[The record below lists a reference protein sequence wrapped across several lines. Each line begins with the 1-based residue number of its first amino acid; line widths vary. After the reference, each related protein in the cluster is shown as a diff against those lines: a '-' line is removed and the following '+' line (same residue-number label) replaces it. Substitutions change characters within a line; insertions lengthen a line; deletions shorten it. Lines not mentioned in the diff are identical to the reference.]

1 MDSGGRSSIA
11 LNIKM
16 DNLFEIKNLRCSYD
30 KNYREGES
38 KVVLEIDHLQ
48 IPRGKKIFI
57 VGESGIGKSTILETL
72 GMMNNT
78 IVSDPKKRFEFIDY
92 TGREPRVI
100 DLESLWHAK
109 DERRLSDFRLKNFS
123 FIFQST
129 NLMRNFTAYENI
141 AFTRMLQ
148 NYSKFQCYQR
158 TKKVLEDLGLE
169 HIDENRMAIELSGG
183 QQQRLAFA
191 RAILPDFTVLFGDEP
206 TGNLDGE
213 NAKKVMKIL
222 SKKLDELPGSS
233 AIIVS
238 HDMHLSVMFADVII
252 KIKKCIRAKQDENEE
267 DVAYGKIDDSCVFTP
282 SPDRSVWVNGKEEW
296 NSVEFEEF
304 LRKK

>member
-1 MDSGGRSSIA
+1 MD
-11 LNIKM
+11 M
-16 DNLFEIKNLRCSYD
+16 LFEIEHLRCSYD
-30 KNYREGES
+30 KNYREGQS
-38 KVVLEIDHLQ
+38 RVVLEINHIS

-78 IVSDPKKRFEFIDY
+78 IVPNKLTRFVFFDDKGKEINLKDMWDKRDKI
-92 TGREPRVI
+92 
-100 DLESLWHAK
+100 
-109 DERRLSDFRLKNFS
+109 LSDFRLRNYS

-129 NLMRNFTAYENI
+129 NLMKNFTAFENI

-148 NYSKFQCYQR
+148 GFSRFSSFQR

-169 HIDENRMAIELSGG
+169 HVDEKRMAQELSGG

-206 TGNLDGE
+206 TGNLDAE
-213 NAKKVMKIL
+213 NAIRVMEIL
-222 SKKLDELPGSS
+222 NQKLSEHDGAS

-238 HDMHLSVMFADVII
+238 HDMHLAVSFADVII
-252 KIKKCIRAKQDENEE
+252 KIRKCIRPKRHEEDEDISYGVIDENCVYSIE
-267 DVAYGKIDDSCVFTP
+267 DGKWTNGADNY
-282 SPDRSVWVNGKEEW
+282 SPND
-296 NSVEFEEF
+296 FETY

>member
-1 MDSGGRSSIA
+1 MDR
-11 LNIKM
+11 
-16 DNLFEIKNLRCSYD
+16 LFEIEHLRCSYD
-30 KNYREGES
+30 KRYREGQS
-38 KVVLEIDHLQ
+38 RVVLEIEHLA

-78 IVSDPKKRFEFIDY
+78 IVPGDPTRFVFFDGD
-92 TGREPRVI
+92 GRETDLKGMWRKKDRV
-100 DLESLWHAK
+100 
-109 DERRLSDFRLKNFS
+109 LSDFRLKNYS

-129 NLMRNFTAYENI
+129 NLMKNFTAFENI

-148 NYSKFQCYQR
+148 GFTRFSSFQR

-169 HIDENRMAIELSGG
+169 HVDEQRMAQELSGG

-206 TGNLDGE
+206 TGNLDAE
-213 NAKKVMKIL
+213 NAVRVMQIL
-222 SKKLDELPGSS
+222 NGKLTEHEGAS

-238 HDMHLSVMFADVII
+238 HDMHLAVTFADVII
-252 KIKKCIRAKQDENEE
+252 KIRKHLRPKQHEDDE
-267 DVAYGKIDDSCVFTP
+267 DIAYGVIDDTCIYVPQNGQWTNGSEKY
-282 SPDRSVWVNGKEEW
+282 DSVT
-296 NSVEFEEF
+296 FEDF

>member
-1 MDSGGRSSIA
+1 MD
-11 LNIKM
+11 K
-16 DNLFEIKNLRCSYD
+16 LFELQSLRCSYD
-30 KNYREGES
+30 KKYREGQS
-38 KVVLEIDHLQ
+38 RVVLEIEHLA

-78 IVSDPKKRFEFIDY
+78 IVPGDSTKFVFYEGDEEKNLKEMWKKSDRD
-92 TGREPRVI
+92 
-100 DLESLWHAK
+100 
-109 DERRLSDFRLKNFS
+109 LSDFRMKNYS

-129 NLMRNFTAYENI
+129 NLMKNFTAYENI

-148 NYSKFQCYQR
+148 GYSRFSCFQR

-169 HIDENRMAIELSGG
+169 HIDQNRMAQELSGG

-191 RAILPDFTVLFGDEP
+191 RAIIPEFSVLFGDEP
-206 TGNLDGE
+206 TGNLDAE
-213 NAKKVMKIL
+213 NAVRVMEIL
-222 SKKLDELPGSS
+222 TAKLNELDGAS

-238 HDMHLSVMFADVII
+238 HDMHLAVTFADVII
-252 KIKKCIRAKQDENEE
+252 KIRKCVRPKAHEDDE
-267 DVAYGKIDDSCVFTP
+267 DITYGQCNDTCVYSRKDSD
-282 SPDRSVWVNGKEEW
+282 SNVWSNGTDEYEA
-296 NSVEFEEF
+296 NDFENF

>member
-1 MDSGGRSSIA
+1 M
-11 LNIKM
+11 KK
-16 DNLFEIKNLRCSYD
+16 LFEIQNMRCSYD
-30 KNYREGES
+30 KHYREGQS
-38 KVVLEIDHLQ
+38 RVVLEINRLA
-48 IPRGKKIFI
+48 IPRGKKVFI

-78 IVSDPKKRFEFIDY
+78 IVSGDNTRFVFFD
-92 TGREPRVI
+92 
-100 DLESLWHAK
+100 DHAK
-109 DERRLSDFRLKNFS
+109 EMDLKDMWNKSDKVLSDFRLKNYS

-129 NLMRNFTAYENI
+129 NLMKNFTAFENI

-148 NYSKFQCYQR
+148 GYTRFSCFQR

-169 HIDENRMAIELSGG
+169 HVEPTRMAQELSGG

-206 TGNLDGE
+206 TGNLDAE
-213 NAKKVMKIL
+213 NAIRVMEIL
-222 SKKLDELPGSS
+222 DRKLQEHQGAS

-238 HDMHLSVMFADVII
+238 HDMHLAVTFADVVV
-252 KIKKCIRAKQDENEE
+252 KIRKCIRPKAHEE
-267 DVAYGKIDDSCVFTP
+267 DEDITYGVIDDDCVYTP
-282 SPDRSVWVNGKEEW
+282 AGEGKKEWANGID
-296 NSVEFEEF
+296 NYASLNFETF

>member
-1 MDSGGRSSIA
+1 MDQS
-11 LNIKM
+11 L
-16 DNLFEIKNLRCSYD
+16 LFDIQNLRCSYD

-38 KVVLEIDHLQ
+38 RVVLEIDRFPV
-48 IPRGKKIFI
+48 PRGKKIFI

-78 IVSDPKKRFEFIDY
+78 IVPGDKTRFLFHNADGTRINLP
-92 TGREPRVI
+92 TLWNGRSE
-100 DLESLWHAK
+100 K
-109 DERRLSDFRLKNFS
+109 RLSNFRLKNYS

-129 NLMRNFTAYENI
+129 NLMRNFTAFENV

-148 NYSKFQCYQR
+148 GYGKAHCFER
-158 TKKVLEDLGLE
+158 TRQALDALGLE
-169 HIDENRMAIELSGG
+169 HVDETRMAHELSGG

-213 NAKKVMKIL
+213 NAVRVMEIL
-222 SKKLDELPGSS
+222 SKKLDEQGGAS

-238 HDMHLSVMFADVII
+238 HDMHLSVTFADVIV
-252 KIKKCIRAKQDENEE
+252 KIRKQLRPKTSPDAE
-267 DVAYGKIDDSCVFTP
+267 DVAYGVIDPSCIYTP
-282 SPDRSVWVNGKEEW
+282 TDATRAMWSNGIDTYPS
-296 NSVEFEEF
+296 NQFEDF

>member
-1 MDSGGRSSIA
+1 MET
-11 LNIKM
+11 
-16 DNLFEIKNLRCSYD
+16 LFEIEKLRCSYD
-30 KNYREGES
+30 KHYSEGHS
-38 KVVLEIDHLQ
+38 RVVLEIEHLI

-78 IVSDPKKRFEFIDY
+78 IVPGDPTRFVFFDADGTETDLKGMWKRSDRI
-92 TGREPRVI
+92 
-100 DLESLWHAK
+100 
-109 DERRLSDFRLKNFS
+109 LSDFRLKNYN

-129 NLMRNFTAYENI
+129 NLMKNFTAFENI

-148 NYSKFQCYQR
+148 GFTQYSSFQR

-169 HIDENRMAIELSGG
+169 HVDEKRMAQELSGG

-206 TGNLDGE
+206 TGNLDAE
-213 NAKKVMKIL
+213 NAVRVMEIL
-222 SKKLDELPGSS
+222 DNKLNEHVGAS

-238 HDMHLSVMFADVII
+238 HDMHLAVTFADVII
-252 KIKKCIRAKQDENEE
+252 KIRKCLRPKQHQDDE
-267 DVAYGKIDDSCVFTP
+267 DISYGVIDESCVYMPNEARESWTNGNETF
-282 SPDRSVWVNGKEEW
+282 SPLD
-296 NSVEFEEF
+296 FENY

>member
-1 MDSGGRSSIA
+1 MEKLFDIA
-11 LNIKM
+11 H
-16 DNLFEIKNLRCSYD
+16 LRCSYD
-30 KNYREGES
+30 KRYREGVS
-38 KVVLEIDHLQ
+38 RVVLEIEHLA

-78 IVSDPKKRFEFIDY
+78 IVPDGQTRFVFFDGDGKEENLKEMWNKGDKI
-92 TGREPRVI
+92 
-100 DLESLWHAK
+100 
-109 DERRLSDFRLKNFS
+109 LSDFRLKNYS

-129 NLMRNFTAYENI
+129 NLMKNFTAFENI

-148 NYSKFQCYQR
+148 GFSRFSSFQR

-169 HIDENRMAIELSGG
+169 HVDEKRMAQELSGG

-206 TGNLDGE
+206 TGNLDAE
-213 NAKKVMKIL
+213 NAIRVMEIL
-222 SKKLDELPGSS
+222 NNKLNEHEGAS
-233 AIIVS
+233 AIVVS
-238 HDMHLSVMFADVII
+238 HDMHLAVSFADVII
-252 KIKKCIRAKQDENEE
+252 KIRKCFRPKQHEDDE
-267 DVAYGKIDDSCVFTP
+267 DISYGVIDESCVYSQLDGLWT
-282 SPDRSVWVNGKEEW
+282 NGEEKY
-296 NSVEFEEF
+296 NPAEFETF